1 MSIAENKRIAGQFIE
16 ALADLS
22 GTSCMA
28 LMSDSGTFAWMLRSR
43 SLPLGTQ
50 VTKEEFGEVVRSMRS
65 AFPNGVRHEIRD
77 MLAEG
82 DGEVA
87 GVLADLAKRDDLVVL
102 RLDQQPAPKQNQHGT
117 GE

>member
-1 MSIAENKRIAGQFIE
+1 
-16 ALADLS
+16 
-22 GTSCMA
+22 MA

-50 VTKEEFGEVVRSMRS
+50 VTKEQFGEVIRSMRS

-82 DGEVA
+82 DGVSIETESFALMSDGRLYNNVYHFRMTIRD
-87 GVLADLAKRDDLVVL
+87 GKVECVREYTDFLYAKELVF
-102 RLDQQPAPKQNQHGT
+102 G
-117 GE
+117 G